1 MSADKVNEVKNKDT
15 NQELVE
21 DNNVDKIRDIL
32 FGGNMREYDKRFAR
46 LEDRLNA
53 DIDRLSQDVFKRF
66 DTLDNFIKNEFE
78 DLNARLHNEKTE
90 RKQDRED
97 TKSELSG
104 FEKQTTNRFAD
115 VEQQTSA
122 EARTIRS
129 TLHEQGNE
137 LLELI
142 RTTRDELA
150 STLQQE
156 SRDLQDSKVARTDLA
171 ELLSEVALR
180 LNKEAESE

>member
-1 MSADKVNEVKNKDT
+1 MNAGKVNEKKEQS
-15 NQELVE
+15 NQDIAN
-21 DNNVDKIRDIL
+21 DNNVEKIRDIL

-46 LEDRLNA
+46 LEDRLNG
-53 DIDRLSQDVFKRF
+53 DIERLSQDVFKRF
-66 DTLDNFIKNEFE
+66 DALDSFIKKEFE
-78 DLNARLHNEKTE
+78 DLNDRLHLEKTE

-97 TKSELSG
+97 SKSELNNL
-104 FEKQTTNRFAD
+104 EKQTGNRFAD
-115 VEQQTSA
+115 IEQQTSA
-122 EARTIRS
+122 EARTIRT

-142 RTTRDELA
+142 RNTRDELA
-150 STLQQE
+150 ASLQQE

-180 LNKEAESE
+180 LNQEASE

>member
-1 MSADKVNEVKNKDT
+1 MNIMSTDKVNEAKVQDLA
-15 NQELVE
+15 Q

-53 DIDRLSQDVFKRF
+53 DIERLSQDVFKRF
-66 DTLDNFIKNEFE
+66 DTLDGFIKKEFE
-78 DLNARLHNEKTE
+78 DLNGRLHNEKVE
-90 RKQDRED
+90 RKQDREE
-97 TKSELSG
+97 TKSEINGLD
-104 FEKQTTNRFAD
+104 KQTSNRFAD
-115 VEQQTSA
+115 IEQQTSA

-142 RTTRDELA
+142 RSTRDELA
-150 STLQQE
+150 ASLQQE
-156 SRDLQDSKVARTDLA
+156 SRDLNDSKVARTDLA

-180 LNKEAESE
+180 LNQEADGE

>member
-1 MSADKVNEVKNKDT
+1 MSTDKVNEVVS
-15 NQELVE
+15 QESSQ
-21 DNNVDKIRDIL
+21 DNNVEKIRDIL
-32 FGGNMREYDKRFAR
+32 FGGNMRDYDKRFAR

-53 DIDRLSQDVFKRF
+53 DIERLSQDVFKRF
-66 DTLDNFIKNEFE
+66 DTLDGFIKKEFE
-78 DLNARLHNEKTE
+78 NLNDRLHNEKTE

-97 TKSELSG
+97 SKSDLNSL
-104 FEKQTTNRFAD
+104 EKQTSNRFAD
-115 VEQQTSA
+115 IEQQTTA

-150 STLQQE
+150 NNLQQE

-171 ELLSEVALR
+171 ELLSELALR
-180 LNKEAESE
+180 LNQETESE

>member
-53 DIDRLSQDVFKRF
+53 
-66 DTLDNFIKNEFE
+66 
-78 DLNARLHNEKTE
+78 
-90 RKQDRED
+90 
-97 TKSELSG
+97 KSELSG

-142 RTTRDELA
+142 RTTRDRKWLYVLIKKLKA
-150 STLQQE
+150 SKRRSIRMSLTN
-156 SRDLQDSKVARTDLA
+156 V
-171 ELLSEVALR
+171 ELLSIG
-180 LNKEAESE
+180 